1 MGKKNFLSLL
11 FFAAVITAIPLLIQL
26 KLINSYWLTI
36 LIFVGINSLVTI
48 GLSLLM
54 GYAGQISLGHG
65 AFFGLGA
72 YVSGLMTTSLR
83 WSPWLGN
90 PWLAMIFAL
99 MLTSA
104 VALAIGIPSLR
115 LHGHYLAMATLA
127 FGEIVVIAFTAE
139 VNLTGGPSGFGE
151 IPTLSLGFTRLD
163 TNMKYY
169 IFVWMMT
176 AFVMIL
182 ALNIIHSRVGRALR
196 SIHGGEL
203 AANAMG
209 VDSAI
214 YKIQVFVLSA
224 ALASLAGSLY
234 AHYVTFINPGCCSLK
249 VSVMLVVMVAVGG
262 MNSIWG
268 AVLGAFLMRVLP
280 QYLRVFKDY
289 DILIYGLVLMVIMIF
304 SPGGIFGALQSAAG
318 RMRAWLD
325 SILRKAA

>member
-1 MGKKNFLSLL
+1 MGKHNILSLL
-11 FFAAVITAIPLLIQL
+11 FFAAVIAAIPLLIQL
-26 KLINSYWLTI
+26 KLVNSYWLTI
-36 LIFVGINSLVTI
+36 LIFVGIDSLVTI

-65 AFFGLGA
+65 AFIGLGA
-72 YVSGLMTTSLR
+72 YASGLMTTQ
-83 WSPWLGN
+83 LGWN
-90 PWLAMIFAL
+90 PWLAMILAL
-99 MLTSA
+99 LLTSA
-104 VALAIGIPSLR
+104 VALLIGIPSLR

-127 FGEIVVIAFTAE
+127 FGEIVVIALTAE
-139 VNLTGGPSGFGE
+139 INLTGGPSGFGE
-151 IPTLSLGFTRLD
+151 IPNLSLGFIRLD
-163 TNMKYY
+163 TNLKYY
-169 IFVWMMT
+169 VFVWT
-176 AFVMIL
+176 AAACVMIL

-209 VDSAI
+209 VDATI

-224 ALASLAGSLY
+224 ALASLAGSFY
-234 AHYVTFINPGCCSLK
+234 AHYVTFISPQCCSLK

-262 MNSIWG
+262 MNSLWG

-304 SPGGIFGALQSAAG
+304 SPGGIFGALQSAVARLRSG
-318 RMRAWLD
+318 ID
-325 SILRKAA
+325 SIRREAA